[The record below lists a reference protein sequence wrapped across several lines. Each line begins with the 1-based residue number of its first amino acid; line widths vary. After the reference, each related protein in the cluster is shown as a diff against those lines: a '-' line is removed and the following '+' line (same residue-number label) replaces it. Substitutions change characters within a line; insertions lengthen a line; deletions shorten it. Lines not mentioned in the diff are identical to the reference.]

1 MAYNLPNSPIFS
13 PTKIFPCTVFIDSNF
28 LLETHTLTAIKLRP
42 LSVARALAIIVLL
55 QPGGPY
61 NKTPLGGSM
70 LISVNAYLFMRVPS
84 QDWQH
89 QGCNLGV
96 LQRPLN

>member
-1 MAYNLPNSPIFS
+1 MHDERSNRVFCVMTRDVYIYIYKKYSPSYYKYTEI
-13 PTKIFPCTVFIDSNF
+13 
-28 LLETHTLTAIKLRP
+28 HTLTAIKLRP

-70 LISVNAYLFMRVPS
+70 LTSVKAYLFVRVPS
-84 QDWQH
+84 
-89 QGCNLGV
+89 
-96 LQRPLN
+96 